1 MSEGGTLVAPTSA
14 LADGN
19 SGASQVC
26 IPGPRDRWQES
37 TGSYTEAEL
46 WLYRDRTMGLL
57 RRYRRISIE
66 VGRLP
71 SLLGRELFRTR
82 VSSYHV
88 TSFEEAVIFV
98 RDVECRLQ
106 KLNEVR
112 PKTADAYHISRVH
125 ARRSSADVGMLAAD
139 DRAALCR
146 GSRSAQRVFT

>member
-46 WLYRDRTMGLL
+46 WLYRDRTTGLL

-71 SLLGRELFRTR
+71 SLLGRELFWTR

-88 TSFEEAVIFV
+88 TSFEEAGLFL
-98 RDVECRLQ
+98 RDVEYRLQ
-106 KLNEVR
+106 QLHEFDRKLLTRIIFQEYTHT
-112 PKTADAYHISRVH
+112 KQ
-125 ARRSSADVGMLAAD
+125 RRCWDVGGGPSGG
-139 DRAALCR
+139 ALSR
-146 GSRSAQRVFT
+146 LSIGSPGFY